1 MTIDN
6 IDIQVEYKHIQ
17 NTHLAVYPPDGRVHV
32 SAPDYL
38 TEEDVRSYVISKW
51 EWIIRQ
57 REIIA
62 NTSRQTQRQYISGES
77 HYLFGNRYYLQVEE
91 PNGEQGHIELRGT
104 IMYMH
109 PNYSTNR
116 HLLMQEY
123 YRNLLKK
130 ELQRLLDKWTT
141 QLDITNYTWQV
152 KTMKTQWG
160 SCTTKTRALLFN
172 LELARV
178 PKPCIEYVVVHE
190 LTHLTIP
197 NHNRLF
203 ETLMT
208 QRLPNWRILRQQL
221 NDFIASEWKE

>member
-6 IDIQVEYKHIQ
+6 IDIQVEYKRIQ

-51 EWIIRQ
+51 EWITRQ

-130 ELQRLLDKWTT
+130 ELRRLLDKWTT

-160 SCTTKTRALLFN
+160 SCTTKTRVLLFN

-190 LTHLTIP
+190 LTHLTVP